1 MENKF
6 TFLPDI
12 PYGEHERHK
21 VDIYIPEKPTSQK
34 GAILF
39 IHGGGWHDG
48 DKQIHNKDAE
58 YFCNRGYI
66 CASMN
71 YRFVSEKLSVF
82 NELDDITSAIEELK
96 IKCAEYGFD
105 IEKLILSG
113 GSAGAH
119 LALLYA
125 YTRRDEAS
133 VTPVAVGAY
142 CPPVNLAKPDFLMG
156 ISGEFQEWKYEILSK
171 CCGVTVNKENLL
183 SEQSQNALERISPE
197 KYVSENSVPTA
208 VFAGVEDELIPFG
221 HIKEFVALLN
231 EKGAKNDFVV
241 YEKSGHALD
250 KDPEAAQKA
259 KEIVKN
265 YAEVYFAEG

>member
-1 MENKF
+1 
-6 TFLPDI
+6 
-12 PYGEHERHK
+12 
-21 VDIYIPEKPTSQK
+21 
-34 GAILF
+34 
-39 IHGGGWHDG
+39 
-48 DKQIHNKDAE
+48 
-58 YFCNRGYI
+58 
-66 CASMN
+66 
-71 YRFVSEKLSVF
+71 
-82 NELDDITSAIEELK
+82 
-96 IKCAEYGFD
+96 
-105 IEKLILSG
+105 
-113 GSAGAH
+113 
-119 LALLYA
+119 
-125 YTRRDEAS
+125 
-133 VTPVAVGAY
+133 
-142 CPPVNLAKPDFLMG
+142 MG

-231 EKGAKNDFVV
+231 EKGAKNDFIV

-259 KEIVKN
+259 KEIIKK